1 MNFILAIGAFA
12 LWGYLMW
19 WMLQGSRAQGRAR
32 ALFLTIIILVLYA
45 LGVKF

>member
-1 MNFILAIGAFA
+1 MNLILAIAGFA